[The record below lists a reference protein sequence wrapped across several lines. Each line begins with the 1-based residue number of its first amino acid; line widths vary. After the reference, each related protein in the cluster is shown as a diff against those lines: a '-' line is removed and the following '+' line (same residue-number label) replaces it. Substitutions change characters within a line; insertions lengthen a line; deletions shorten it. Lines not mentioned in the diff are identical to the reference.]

1 MLRDRGAGAA
11 EALAHGFCGDAAHY
25 RRFGRFHALKCDQQH
40 GFAMRGGQR
49 GDGLVSL
56 LPLANALAYMFK
68 PTEERLALMRP
79 LSLAGIFAGLNGVSL
94 GLINTLRGLWL
105 EPPRDMR
112 IIWIGTAESIVPI
125 YVAFSCL
132 MLAWLLVAAGM
143 RRKVSL

>member
-1 MLRDRGAGAA
+1 MSFFTMLTQMSPAS
-11 EALAHGFCGDAAHY
+11 LVSII
-25 RRFGRFHALKCDQQH
+25 
-40 GFAMRGGQR
+40 
-49 GDGLVSL
+49 VSL
-56 LPLANALAYMFK
+56 LPLANALAYLFK

-143 RRKVSL
+143 RRKVTV